1 PVPKGRRPVVAPA
14 PLGPDADADRGD
26 SMARGL
32 LLRGFLAL
40 PALPV
45 ANAADQNRRGNTLV
59 VKDSGSA
66 AKRKFTVQAKETA
79 NAALAA
85 GLDSFLT
92 SWPGSGHVPYHQHRI
107 DILDQTTDFSYWEL
121 HL

>member
-1 PVPKGRRPVVAPA
+1 
-14 PLGPDADADRGD
+14 
-26 SMARGL
+26 MTRGL
-32 LLRGFLAL
+32 LLLGFLVL

-66 AKRKFTVQAKETA
+66 AKRKITVQAKETA

-92 SWPGSGHVPYHQHRI
+92 SWPGAGHVPYVQHRI
-107 DILDQTTDFSYWEL
+107 EILDQTTNFLYWEL
-121 HL
+121 DLANAEH